1 MCVLIAW
8 LYVQNDYII
17 THITARTVFN
27 SVYYFESINIITI
40 FIIMLQKF
48 INRERRAVDLS
59 EEVCLAEWRVIPPV

>member
-1 MCVLIAW
+1 MGVLIAW

-40 FIIMLQKF
+40 FIIMLQK
-48 INRERRAVDLS
+48 VHK
-59 EEVCLAEWRVIPPV
+59 